1 MNCVECR
8 RAKQDKYGID
18 WKESKM
24 QKIKL
29 CGMMKPCDI
38 EYANR
43 VKPDFVGFVFANTR
57 RKISAAQAKQFR
69 EALDAEIPAV
79 GVFVNEDISVITSLV
94 QDGCID
100 MIQLHGEEDADYI
113 RCLREVCDVPVIKA
127 VKVQTV
133 EQIRQ
138 AAGLPVDYLLLD
150 TYRKGVLGGTGEAFD
165 WELLRE
171 AKAVAG
177 DTAEGELFGKPYFL
191 AGGLHAGNL
200 REAAALGSY
209 GLDVSSGIE
218 TDGSKD
224 FTKMVEVME
233 LVRKF

>member
-1 MNCVECR
+1 
-8 RAKQDKYGID
+8 
-18 WKESKM
+18 M

-43 VKPDFVGFVFANTR
+43 VKPDFVGFIFANTR

-69 EALDAEIPAV
+69 ETLDTEIPAV
-79 GVFVNEDISVITSLV
+79 GVFVNEDIPVIASLV

-138 AAGLPVDYLLLD
+138 TAALPVDYLLLD

-171 AKAVAG
+171 AKAAAG
-177 DTAEGELFGKPYFL
+177 DAAEGELFGKPYFL

>member
-1 MNCVECR
+1 
-8 RAKQDKYGID
+8 
-18 WKESKM
+18 
-24 QKIKL
+24 
-29 CGMMKPCDI
+29 MKPCDI

-43 VKPDFVGFVFANTR
+43 VKPDFAGFIFANTR
-57 RKISAAQAKQFR
+57 RKISSVQAKQFR

-94 QDGCID
+94 QNGCID
-100 MIQLHGEEDADYI
+100 LIQLHGEEDADYI
-113 RCLREVCDVPVIKA
+113 RRLREVCDVPVIKA

-138 AAGLPVDYLLLD
+138 AAALPVDYLLLD

-171 AKAVAG
+171 AKAAAG

-209 GLDVSSGIE
+209 GLDISSGIE

-224 FTKMVEVME
+224 FTKMVEVMK
-233 LVRKF
+233 LLRSI

>member
-1 MNCVECR
+1 
-8 RAKQDKYGID
+8 
-18 WKESKM
+18 M

-43 VKPDFVGFVFANTR
+43 VKPDFVGFIFANTR
-57 RKISAAQAKQFR
+57 RKISAAQAKEFR
-69 EALDAEIPAV
+69 KALDAEIPAV
-79 GVFVNEDISVITSLV
+79 GVFVNEDIPVIASLV
-94 QDGCID
+94 QDGYID

-113 RCLREVCDVPVIKA
+113 RRLREICDVQVIKA

-138 AAGLPVDYLLLD
+138 AAALPVDYLLLD

-165 WELLRE
+165 WGLLRE
-171 AKAVAG
+171 AKAAAG

-224 FTKMVEVME
+224 FDKMVEVVNI
-233 LVRKF
+233 VRTC

>member
-1 MNCVECR
+1 
-8 RAKQDKYGID
+8 
-18 WKESKM
+18 M

-29 CGMMKPCDI
+29 CGMMKPYDI

-43 VKPDFVGFVFANTR
+43 VKPDFVGFIFANTR
-57 RKISAAQAKQFR
+57 RKISSAQAKQFR

-94 QDGCID
+94 QNGCID
-100 MIQLHGEEDADYI
+100 LIQLHGEEDADYI
-113 RCLREVCDVPVIKA
+113 RRLREVCDVPVIKA

-138 AAGLPVDYLLLD
+138 AAALPVDYLLLD

-171 AKAVAG
+171 AKAAAG

-224 FTKMVEVME
+224 FTKMVKVME